1 MSDRNQAF
9 ILQGKLQDNGI
20 SDQTLLD
27 FLINNWMTG
36 ADALEAM
43 QAALV
48 EFGLEEDEDED
59 EEEEVEFVNWRE
71 SEDMFDEN
79 N

>member
-1 MSDRNQAF
+1 MSDRNKAF
-9 ILQGKLQDNGI
+9 ELQERLEENLIG
-20 SDQTLLD
+20 SPVLLD
-27 FLINNWMTG
+27 FLLNNWMTG

-43 QAALV
+43 QAAV
-48 EFGLEEDEDED
+48 KEFLDEEDEDE
-59 EEEEVEFVNWRE
+59 EVDGSSWRD

>member
-43 QAALV
+43 QAAV
-48 EFGLEEDEDED
+48 EEFLDED
-59 EEEEVEFVNWRE
+59 EEDDDDDDSRIIQRA
-71 SEDMFDEN
+71 
-79 N
+79 